1 MRRKLVLIILNS
13 TADGGH
19 LLPLCNYAGQNH
31 PAFVN
36 RIWLRLF
43 HVVEFLIVV
52 VLILCFLLCA
62 CKQRCCLFGELLLE
76 SRIAVFAEDEFLVV
90 AGCGLAVKGEGIL
103 ALCDKKL
110 RSMMDLKIF
119 VDADPDER
127 LIRVIQRD
135 VVERGRTAEAVMER
149 YTRILKPMHLQFI
162 EPCKRYADLIIP
174 EGGNNQV
181 AIDILTMY
189 IKKHL

>member
-1 MRRKLVLIILNS
+1 MRRKLVLIVLNS
-13 TADGGH
+13 TAGGGH

-36 RIWLRLF
+36 CIWLRLF

-103 ALCDKKL
+103 ALCCEVGVIPVQGPIAGLNSPL
-110 RSMMDLKIF
+110 RF
-119 VDADPDER
+119 VLR
-127 LIRVIQRD
+127 
-135 VVERGRTAEAVMER
+135 
-149 YTRILKPMHLQFI
+149 
-162 EPCKRYADLIIP
+162 PCSCLP
-174 EGGNNQV
+174 
-181 AIDILTMY
+181 
-189 IKKHL
+189 